1 MKHKIPIG
9 DKQNHNTD
17 RKQTGSVKRKIPI
30 IEKNTQYHKRNNK
43 TRLVKHN
50 RKINK

>member
-1 MKHKIPIG
+1 VKHKIPIG

-30 IEKNTQYHKRNNK
+30 IEKKYTISQKEQQNK
-43 TRLVKHN
+43 ISKT
-50 RKINK
+50 